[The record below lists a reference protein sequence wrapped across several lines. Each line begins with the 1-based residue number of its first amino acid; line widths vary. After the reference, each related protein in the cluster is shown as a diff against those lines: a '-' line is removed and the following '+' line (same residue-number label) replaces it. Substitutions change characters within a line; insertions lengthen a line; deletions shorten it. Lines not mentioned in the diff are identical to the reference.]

1 MLSDEVFRCCSL
13 EDKRNTIIR
22 CLHAAIPQLNLG
34 KATDPALTH
43 ESENAIRTLLSTS
56 FSCGVVDEVLLRLL
70 EHVDTKW
77 KATIK
82 CSIDLKV
89 SVLVKLTGAPNIP
102 LIPVRAWLVSVF
114 NQALKGAST
123 STGTQYITLE
133 LCAKL
138 LQYLANLPEGLN
150 SLLTR

>member
-1 MLSDEVFRCCSL
+1 MFSDEVFRCCSL

-43 ESENAIRTLLSTS
+43 EGENAIRALLSTS
-56 FSCGVVDEVLLRLL
+56 FACGVVDEVLLRLL

-102 LIPVRAWLVSVF
+102 LIPVRAWLVSGF
-114 NQALKGAST
+114 NQALQGAST

-133 LCAKL
+133 LCAKIL
-138 LQYLANLPEGLN
+138 GYLANFPEGLN